1 VKKPEEVMEILEA
14 YDLAGSLRGAA
25 QLAGCD
31 HKTVAHWVRQR
42 DLGMLPTVDRQR
54 PAMHGQF
61 QQKIDELVDRSHGK
75 IRADKAHEKLIALG
89 YQGAPRTTRRW
100 VAVSKR
106 RWRREHG
113 RVTRPWMPEPG
124 LWMQFDY
131 GDGPVVD
138 GSKTVL
144 FCAWLAWS
152 RFRVVVPLRDKT
164 LPSVVIGLDRA
175 LRCFG
180 GAPTYVL
187 TDNERTVSV
196 DHVCGI
202 AVRNPQIVSVARH
215 YGVTIQT
222 CVPADPQSK
231 GGSEATVR
239 IAKADLLPSDHN
251 LRPAYGSFAE
261 LEAAC
266 EQWMAEVNT
275 RPHRATME
283 PPVVRLAEEHERLHR
298 LPRVP
303 HTVCF
308 GEARKVNW
316 QSVISVGSARYS
328 VPHEL
333 IDQRVWA
340 RIDGEEL
347 IVIHVHPDRGPSEVA
362 RHRLTTPGRPAI
374 NDEHYPPKPPGALER
389 RPRAQSAEEQAFL
402 QIGPAAETW
411 LIKAA
416 AAGTQRLR
424 RKLAEAV
431 DLSKL
436 HGVDQVNRALETCAR
451 AGRFA
456 DGDLASILAHQQRT
470 GGGELVLF
478 PAREASSLQ
487 RSTRAWDGFGS
498 RA

>member
-1 VKKPEEVMEILEA
+1 MEILEA
-14 YDLAGSLRGAA
+14 YDLAGSLRGAS

-42 DLGMLPTVDRQR
+42 DLGLLPRVDRQR
-54 PAMHGQF
+54 PAMHGEF
-61 QQKIDELVDRSHGK
+61 QQKIDELVDRSHGR

-89 YQGAPRTTRRW
+89 YQGASRTTRRW
-100 VAVSKR
+100 VADSKR

-113 RVTRPWMPEPG
+113 RVTRPWVPEPG

-131 GDGPVVD
+131 GDGPVID
-138 GSKTVL
+138 GRRSVL

-175 LRCFG
+175 LRAFG

-187 TDNERTVSV
+187 TDNEKTVSV

-215 YGVTIQT
+215 YGVTIAT

-239 IAKADLLPSDHN
+239 VAKADLLPSDHN
-251 LRPAYGSFAE
+251 LRPAYGSWAE

-266 EQWMAEVNT
+266 EQWMADVNT

-283 PPVVRLAEEHERLHR
+283 APVIRLAEEHDRLHR
-298 LPRVP
+298 LPKVP

-328 VPHEL
+328 VPHQL

-340 RIDGEEL
+340 RVDGEEL
-347 IVIHVHPDRGPSEVA
+347 IVIHVHPDRGPAEVA
-362 RHRLTTPGRPAI
+362 RHGLTTPGRPAI
-374 NDEHYPPKPPGALER
+374 NDQHYPPKPPGALER

-402 QIGPAAETW
+402 AIGPAAERW

-436 HGVDQVNRALETCAR
+436 HGADQVNRALETCAG

-478 PAREASSLQ
+478 PARENASLQ

-498 RA
+498 GT

>member
-1 VKKPEEVMEILEA
+1 MKKPEEVMEILEA

-25 QLAGCD
+25 LLAGCD

-42 DLGMLPTVDRQR
+42 DLGLLPRLDRQR
-54 PAMHGQF
+54 PAMHGEF

-75 IRADKAHEKLIALG
+75 IRADKAHERLVALG
-89 YQGAPRTTRRW
+89 YLGAPRTTRRW

-138 GSKTVL
+138 GRKTVL

-187 TDNERTVSV
+187 TDNEKTVSV

-202 AVRNPQIVSVARH
+202 AVRNSQIVSVARH
-215 YGVTIQT
+215 YGVTITT

-239 IAKADLLPSDHN
+239 IAKADLLPSDQN
-251 LRPAYGSFAE
+251 LRPAYGSWAE

-266 EQWMAEVNT
+266 ERWMADVNT

-283 PPVVRLAEEHERLHR
+283 PPVIRLATEHERLHR
-298 LPRVP
+298 LPRVA

-308 GEARKVNW
+308 GETRKVNW

-340 RIDGEEL
+340 RVDGEEL
-347 IVIHVHPDRGPSEVA
+347 IVIHVHPDRGPAEVA

-374 NDEHYPPKPPGALER
+374 SDEHYPPKPPGALQR
-389 RPRAQSAEEQAFL
+389 RPRAQTAEEQAFL
-402 QIGPAAETW
+402 QIGPAAESW
-411 LIKAA
+411 LVKAA

-436 HGVDQVNRALETCAR
+436 HGADEVNRALETCAQ

-456 DGDLASILAHQQRT
+456 DGDLASILAHQPHT
-470 GGGELVLF
+470 GGELLLF
-478 PAREASSLQ
+478 PAREQSSLQ